1 MVWRF
6 GRGGVLTGM
15 ERGFFPFAGVG
26 QFIRRVGRGG
36 VFHFFYSFA
45 GMGVGAF
52 FFLFYSFAGVGQF
65 RRRIGVGR
73 FSFSDIFVVIGND
86 RTQIR
91 KFRLFILSYF
101 GFTHKQFCRN

>member
-1 MVWRF
+1 
-6 GRGGVLTGM
+6 M

-36 VFHFFYSFA
+36 VFHFFYPFA
-45 GMGVGAF
+45 GMGVGRF
-52 FFLFYSFAGVGQF
+52 SFCFIRSPAWGSFVGVF
-65 RRRIGVGR
+65 GVGR

>member
-1 MVWRF
+1 
-6 GRGGVLTGM
+6 M

-36 VFHFFYSFA
+36 VFHFFLFVRRN
-45 GMGVGAF
+45 GRGGV
-52 FFLFYSFAGVGQF
+52 FLFCFIRSPAWGSFVGVF
-65 RRRIGVGR
+65 GVGR

>member
-1 MVWRF
+1 MAIWAW
-6 GRGGVLTGM
+6 GVLTGM

-65 RRRIGVGR
+65 RRRVWCGGV
-73 FSFSDIFVVIGND
+73 FHFQTYS
-86 RTQIR
+86 
-91 KFRLFILSYF
+91 L
-101 GFTHKQFCRN
+101 

>member
-1 MVWRF
+1 MGFFHSPAWGSSF
-6 GRGGVLTGM
+6 GVL
-15 ERGFFPFAGVG
+15 GVG
-26 QFIRRVGRGG
+26 AFFI
-36 VFHFFYSFA
+36 FFYPFA
-45 GMGVGAF
+45 GMGVGRF
-52 FFLFYSFAGVGQF
+52 SFCFIRSPAWGSFVGVF
-65 RRRIGVGR
+65 GVGR